1 MLRTT
6 EAIRARQRRP
16 LPSLK
21 QQYLEYVLQ
30 RIETYKNSLGRTR
43 LMEMASE
50 AAAEMQDS
58 FEGQFLLTE
67 VLMQEAVDRMI
78 VRQLKLPAFSRWK
91 QQYTRLRK
99 AQREPTHWRLE
110 PDCALAALLPRLEP
124 EDVTLVVGAG
134 AEPAAY
140 LLAAYDAFVTFIA
153 SDMGAVERVESGLA
167 NEGLAST
174 ADCYFVQPGCWLPPF
189 PAAIDLVVIDAASL
203 SEIDSPTR
211 AAFLQQL
218 QDVTGPSGVHVLMPG
233 RSGLAPEALLGA
245 YDGWARDEV
254 ARSRRRGSARRSPG
268 LVLTRPGE
276 ESESASSTGH

>member
-189 PAAIDLVVIDAASL
+189 PAPIDLVVIDAASL
-203 SEIDSPTR
+203 GEIDSPTR
-211 AAFLQQL
+211 AAFLLQL
-218 QDVTGPSGVHVLMPG
+218 QGVTGPSGLHVLIPG
-233 RSGLAPEALLGA
+233 RGGLAPEALLGA

-268 LVLTRPGE
+268 VVLTRPGE
-276 ESESASSTGH
+276 ESEPASSTGR

>member
-6 EAIRARQRRP
+6 EAVRGRQRRP

-140 LLAAYDAFVTFIA
+140 LLAAYDSFVTFIA
-153 SDMGAVERVESGLA
+153 ADMGAVERVESGLA

-174 ADCYFVQPGCWLPPF
+174 ADCFFVQPGCWLPPF
-189 PAAIDLVVIDAASL
+189 PAPIDLVVIDAGSL
-203 SEIDSPTR
+203 SEIDAPTR
-211 AAFLQQL
+211 ARFLCQL
-218 QDVTGPSGVHVLMPG
+218 QDATGPSGVHVLMPG
-233 RSGLAPEALLGA
+233 RAGLAPEALLGA

-268 LVLTRPGE
+268 VVLTRPAE
-276 ESESASSTGH
+276 ASESASSTAP

>member
-189 PAAIDLVVIDAASL
+189 PAPIDLVVIDAASL
-203 SEIDSPTR
+203 SEIDSPIR

-268 LVLTRPGE
+268 VVLTRPGE
-276 ESESASSTGH
+276 ESESASSTGR

>member
-189 PAAIDLVVIDAASL
+189 PAPIDLVVIDAASL
-203 SEIDSPTR
+203 SEIDSPIR

-268 LVLTRPGE
+268 VVLTRLGE
-276 ESESASSTGH
+276 ESESASSTGR